1 MTAIFD
7 IISPARVAG
16 FVRANGLLGFES
28 RQRGPRDFVVVEH
41 RQDPMERMEVVYP
54 AASQLEA
61 CQAATRWAQI
71 TDTEVLAI
79 GAARCRMAELAE
91 AIRAMRPALPALP
104 VVQAELCFGEVAA

>member
-7 IISPARVAG
+7 SLPAPRVAA
-16 FVRANGLLGFES
+16 FAKINGLLGFEA

-54 AASQLEA
+54 APSQAEA
-61 CQAATRWAQI
+61 CQAARRWAQI

-79 GAARCRMAELAE
+79 GAARIKMAELAE
-91 AIRAMRPALPALP
+91 AIRAMRPAKP
-104 VVQAELCFGEVAA
+104 VAQAVFSFEEVAA